1 MEFIKSVGAFL
12 FIAAISFLMVLA
24 DAEVKIRDWKNTYF
38 KTK

>member
-1 MEFIKSVGAFL
+1 MEAIKSVGAFL

-24 DAEVKIRDWKNTYF
+24 DAVVKIRDWRITYF